1 MTIEF
6 DFVESDYKFTTPIRK
21 FKQNDPYFWKID
33 NIPLEQLEDNVLWL
47 KDQITNGALK
57 FSEVP
62 RGLLS
67 ELQPYATGGDRIV
80 RVKPGRFTGRVNDA
94 YNKNNI
100 SNIIL
105 SGVSTNNPGVYTDDK
120 DINYYVQLASNLLF
134 SDSYDSSK
142 ALNLNGLETLAS
154 IWSTKG
160 PESASDVEYK
170 NGVFQYTHNSKL
182 KNAVPP
188 GSDRQ
193 VQIKNLI
200 DDINLT
206 HQDFHDHQAIHN
218 MLTQKWRGVSRL
230 AIVDVPEE
238 LSLEIDAYSDDDFDA
253 SSTPSDAYRIDLVF
267 VYTHPIDASSTT
279 ISTKQGTSPKTIT
292 KAELGVVKGAGY
304 IHANNITNETT
315 ADKSILAN
323 INDLAFDANT
333 GVSGIHGSFP
343 APDDL
348 MNIAPLLMEQLET
361 TDERLIGQSILPVA
375 YVVIKKTTTST
386 TTTGKGIIN
395 ANDVIDIRP
404 FLRSAE
410 LTYGERAGISAANPP
425 LSFANPAVGKA
436 ELYDT
441 ESRVIDFLNTI
452 ESNTTQSSV
461 WAKGTIYGGLKYGP
475 EGTLMMMSGAEAGGD
490 YASQTGDWSPD
501 AVLETLGIQ
510 PTTVQGNARYIPDLP
525 EWDTRDEV
533 EDAGDLQGI
542 DVTLAGYI
550 NTYVARAT
558 MSYINN
564 YYKSGPP
571 ALGKENIRMG
581 YDDGA
586 LQTVLRFVSKKI
598 QVKLP
603 DWAVDY
609 DVKLQYENCIPTTH
623 PGGSAGGG
631 FKDKFVQTFNG
642 MFVSKR
648 KIVDNVATFVI
659 ISTIEGAMGGAL
671 NDNHWPRALITRV
684 TGPEALAGFAVP
696 KIDSVGDFSF
706 DTYSHSG
713 LTDFFTDTGVC
724 IIPTVSFS
732 VIAYSGDNVTDEGG
746 SIL

>member
-57 FSEVP
+57 FSEVT

-67 ELQPYATGGDRIV
+67 ELQPYATGGDRVV

-105 SGVSTNNPGVYTDDK
+105 SGASTNNPGVYTDDK
-120 DINYYVQLASNLLF
+120 DVNYYVQLASNLLF

-160 PESASDVEYK
+160 PESASDVEYE

-253 SSTPSDAYRIDLVF
+253 LSTPSDAYRIDLVF

-304 IHANNITNETT
+304 IHANTTTNETT

-452 ESNTTQSSV
+452 EGNVTQSSV

-475 EGTLMMMSGAEAGGD
+475 EGSLVMMNGAEAGGD
-490 YASQTGDWSPD
+490 YVAQTGDWSPD

-510 PTTVQGNARYIPDLP
+510 PTTVEGNARYIPDLP
-525 EWDTRDEV
+525 EWDTR
-533 EDAGDLQGI
+533 EDIETNLYI
-542 DVTLAGYI
+542 DSTLAS
-550 NTYVARAT
+550 YVHTHVGKSNKGFIQHYYKNAGPSLGTDNIQMGADYAT
-558 MSYINN
+558 MH
-564 YYKSGPP
+564 
-571 ALGKENIRMG
+571 
-581 YDDGA
+581 
-586 LQTVLRFVSKKI
+586 TVLRFVSKKI

-603 DWAVDY
+603 DWASDY
-609 DVKLQYENCIPTTH
+609 DVKVQYENCIPTTT
-623 PGGSAGGG
+623 PAGEGWG
-631 FKDKFVQTFNG
+631 DTADYSIQTFSNLL
-642 MFVSKR
+642 VSKR
-648 KIVDNVATFVI
+648 KIVDNVATFVV
-659 ISTIEGAMGGAL
+659 ISTIGGKMGGQINSHDRYESA
-671 NDNHWPRALITRV
+671 ITHV
-684 TGPEALAGFAVP
+684 KSEKNLLGFAVP
-696 KIDSVGDFSF
+696 KIDAVGDYTFNTHAIASK
-706 DTYSHSG
+706 DN
-713 LTDFFTDTGVC
+713 FFVDTGAC
-724 IIPTVSFS
+724 IFPTVSFT